1 MRAGNYPIYTT
12 FQNDKQNRTGAL
24 ISNPEMRSF
33 GFGSGWPTKRT
44 PNDLKLDLLDS

>member
-12 FQNDKQNRTGAL
+12 FQNDKAL